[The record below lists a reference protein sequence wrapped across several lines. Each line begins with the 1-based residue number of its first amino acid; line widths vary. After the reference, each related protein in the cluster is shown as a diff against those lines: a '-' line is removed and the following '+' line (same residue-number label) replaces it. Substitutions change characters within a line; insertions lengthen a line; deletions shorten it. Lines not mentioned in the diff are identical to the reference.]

1 MMSTQQLHILR
12 STYIVTFMS
21 SVLLIIIFET
31 GMLAKGIYAY
41 DSMTN
46 YVCEMIGIFLTIV
59 CIPLALK
66 LMSFSMIKRMLN
78 QDSGKYF
85 TLSVVRIS
93 LLALTLLYNVASY
106 YLLGEDATLGYLALM
121 AVVAFLFIWPSR
133 GKMDYELENARK
145 QQDQ

>member
-21 SVLLIIIFET
+21 AILLIIIFET
-31 GMLAKGIYAY
+31 GMLANGIYAY

-66 LMSFSMIKRMLN
+66 LMSFSMVKRMLN

-85 TLSVVRIS
+85 TLCAVRIS